1 MNHEDMLTQINVLY
15 TSPLKKQELF
25 DATLELFISKFTYD
39 DKDLA
44 LKESIEWAKKI
55 VEAVEKEIP

>member
-1 MNHEDMLTQINVLY
+1 MNYEDMLTHINNLHP
-15 TSPLKKQELF
+15 SPLKKQELF
-25 DATLELFISKFTYD
+25 DATLELFICKFTHD

-55 VEAVEKEIP
+55 IEAVEREVK